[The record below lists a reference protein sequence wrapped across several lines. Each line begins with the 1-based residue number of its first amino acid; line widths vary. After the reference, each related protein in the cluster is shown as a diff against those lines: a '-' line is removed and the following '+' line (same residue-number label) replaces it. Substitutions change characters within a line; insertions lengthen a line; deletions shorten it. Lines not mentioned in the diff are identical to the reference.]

1 MISCAG
7 EWKERSFSI
16 NGGEMKKRNII
27 IDCDPGIDDVVA
39 LSFAF
44 ANEDK
49 FNILGITTVAGN
61 QSIEKVTDNAIGLA
75 SYLDK
80 DIKISKGAKGPLL
93 REKKP
98 ASLVHG
104 ENGVGN
110 YEFPH
115 TKKLHSE
122 NAVMFLRDTLMASEE
137 KVTLVPVGPL
147 TNIALLIKTFPEVMD
162 KIELLSIMGGA
173 TIGGNTTP
181 TAEFNVWADPEAAR
195 IVFDS
200 KLPIVMS
207 GLNVTHS
214 TGLYR
219 SDVDELMK
227 STGKV
232 TKMCGEILNFYF
244 KGDHVN
250 NGTFT
255 PIHDACAL
263 MCLIYPELFS
273 FRHMPVTVDCS
284 EGLGRGNTVCDV
296 REWLNYDESYPM
308 VLTEVDL
315 EKFREI
321 LLRDLYKLDESY
333 K

>member
-1 MISCAG
+1 
-7 EWKERSFSI
+7 
-16 NGGEMKKRNII
+16 MKKINII

-39 LSFAF
+39 LCFAI

-49 FNILGITTVAGN
+49 FNIMGITTVAGN
-61 QSIEKVTDNAIGLA
+61 QTIENVTNNALGLM
-75 SYLDK
+75 SFLNK
-80 DIKISKGAKGPLL
+80 DIKIARGAKGPLL

-98 ASLVHG
+98 ASYVHG
-104 ENGVGN
+104 VNGVGE
-110 YEFPH
+110 YEFPQ
-115 TKKLHSE
+115 TKELYSN

-137 KVTLVPVGPL
+137 KVTILPVGPL
-147 TNIALLIKTFPEVMD
+147 TNIALLIKTFPEVID
-162 KIELLSIMGGA
+162 KIELLSIMGGS
-173 TIGGNTTP
+173 TVGGNTTP
-181 TAEFNVWADPEAAR
+181 IAEFNIWADPEAAR

-200 KLPIVMS
+200 KIPIVMS

-232 TKMCGEILNFYF
+232 TKMCGEIMNFYF

-250 NGTFT
+250 KGTFS

-263 MCLIYPELFS
+263 MYLIYPELYQ

-284 EGLGRGNTVCDV
+284 EGLSRGNTVCDV
-296 REWLNYDESYPM
+296 REWIDYDESYPK
-308 VLTEVDL
+308 VLTDVDL

-321 LLRDLYKLDESY
+321 LLNDLYRLDNAY